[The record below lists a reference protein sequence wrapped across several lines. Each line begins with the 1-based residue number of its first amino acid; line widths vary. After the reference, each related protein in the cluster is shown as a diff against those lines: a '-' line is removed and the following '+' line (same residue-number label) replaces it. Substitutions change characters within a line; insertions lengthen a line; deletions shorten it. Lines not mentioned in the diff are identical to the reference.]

1 MKGEVM
7 LNRKNG
13 IYLLIVSIFLIS
25 GCAAAVVGG
34 AAVGAGSGTYFYIN
48 GELNTDYYHS
58 FEKVWAACEKTIADM
73 RGIDVE
79 PKKEIGTGKISTVI
93 YNEKVQFTIQYKAK
107 NVTTVSIR
115 VGLMGNKVSSQL
127 LHDKISDNII
137 GK

>member
-1 MKGEVM
+1 M